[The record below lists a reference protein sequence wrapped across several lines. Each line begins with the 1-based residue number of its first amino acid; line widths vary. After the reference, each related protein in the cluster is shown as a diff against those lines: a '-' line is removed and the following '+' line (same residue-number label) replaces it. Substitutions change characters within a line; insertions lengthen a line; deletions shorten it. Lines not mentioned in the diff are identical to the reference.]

1 MMRINGQHCGLVGCL
16 FLTFTGVCFYIN
28 SLKSIGEWALIDP
41 DNVQSEIDYRPSL
54 PFHKSNSAY
63 RNQSKWTEVYPA
75 NIESQM
81 KNKLVPFHKLKST
94 NGNRSKTS
102 SKKCGSYVSN
112 AVTNASLLEF
122 YTTCVD
128 TAGKHP
134 ITEVG
139 TELFKAVFKEDNFKN
154 VICEEKER
162 RFITGQDLVALPSV
176 PGSGNTWTRQLL
188 EYLTGTYTPC
198 TI

>member
-1 MMRINGQHCGLVGCL
+1 MRINGRQCGLVGFL
-16 FLTFTGVCFYIN
+16 LLTLTFVCFYIN
-28 SLKSIGEWALIDP
+28 SSKSISEWIKTKQQID
-41 DNVQSEIDYRPSL
+41 
-54 PFHKSNSAY
+54 
-63 RNQSKWTEVYPA
+63 
-75 NIESQM
+75 NIRSQL
-81 KNKLVPFHKLKST
+81 KAKLVSSHI
-94 NGNRSKTS
+94 
-102 SKKCGSYVSN
+102 SKKCGSYVSK

-128 TAGKHP
+128 TAGKHQL
-134 ITEVG
+134 TKVD
-139 TELFKAVFKEDNFKN
+139 TELFNAVFKEDNFKN

-188 EYLTGTYTPC
+188 EDLTGTYTPY